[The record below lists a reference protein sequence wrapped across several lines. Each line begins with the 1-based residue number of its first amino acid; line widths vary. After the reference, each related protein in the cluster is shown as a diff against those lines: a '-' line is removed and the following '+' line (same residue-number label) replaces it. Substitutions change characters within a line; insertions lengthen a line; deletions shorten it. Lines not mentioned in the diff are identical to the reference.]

1 MHIIYS
7 SILVNKGLQSLP
19 LVVFL
24 TTADTLVIKMSFKNR
39 EGPKVTIL
47 SNSTTFTNRFLCLRF
62 HTSCNGNITIN
73 GTFKVKK
80 SEQRVKIRNIYVVTV
95 ISITSGK
102 LFEFEH
108 KEAFLMC
115 KNKYLNGHNLGK
127 GEGGGFLWSCC

>member
-1 MHIIYS
+1 M
-7 SILVNKGLQSLP
+7 
-19 LVVFL
+19 
-24 TTADTLVIKMSFKNR
+24 IKMSFENR

-73 GTFKVKK
+73 GTFNVKK

-102 LFEFEH
+102 F
-108 KEAFLMC
+108 FLNSSI
-115 KNKYLNGHNLGK
+115 KKL
-127 GEGGGFLWSCC
+127 S